1 MVKILFAIF
10 FSFIFNSYSDELSL
24 TRYND
29 NFCYDGDTCYAILEN
44 VPKKLKF
51 VRIRIRGI
59 DTPEI
64 KGKCD
69 KEKYDA
75 EQAREMVGDILKDA
89 EKITLKNMIKLKK
102 ISKKHN
108 IPIVQHSSMRMLEHL
123 IWIFFR
129 CQSVAAPRCKLHQID
144 SERT

>member
-24 TRYND
+24 TRYKG

-44 VPKKLKF
+44 APEKLKF

-69 KEKYDA
+69 SEKA
-75 EQAREMVGDILKDA
+75 LAIEA
-89 EKITLKNMIKLKK
+89 KNFINKLISESHSIKLRNLANIKK
-102 ISKKHN
+102 LKFNS
-108 IPIVQHSSMRMLEHL
+108 
-123 IWIFFR
+123 
-129 CQSVAAPRCKLHQID
+129 
-144 SERT
+144 

>member
-24 TRYND
+24 TRYKG

-44 VPKKLKF
+44 VPEKLKF

-69 KEKYDA
+69 NEKA
-75 EQAREMVGDILKDA
+75 LAIEA
-89 EKITLKNMIKLKK
+89 KNFINKLISESHSIKLRNLEWGKYGGRIVADLYVDNTDYLVYLKGKRFYTIYNGGKK
-102 ISKKHN
+102 TKN
-108 IPIVQHSSMRMLEHL
+108 
-123 IWIFFR
+123 
-129 CQSVAAPRCKLHQID
+129 CCN
-144 SERT
+144 